1 MRQTGWI
8 FKHNLEM
15 LKKSKVRL
23 LLLVGLPIVSILI
36 YFFAYGSSLGSETI
50 KIGVANQD
58 KGSYTTA
65 LVKLLKAEKNISV
78 TEVSKAQGE
87 KELLGGQKNALIVME
102 KGANTSIQ
110 QEKPSH
116 FKVKALQSEDTA
128 KSLERILATQLE
140 RLVKI
145 ERISE
150 GKDFNKSFAAYE
162 AEQLTVKNVNLSNK
176 SEIDKSMSAQIIGF
190 FCMMLLYAAGSLGEL
205 LLKERE
211 EGTFYRLMSTPVS
224 SKQYIL
230 GTALFSLVTL
240 LAEIAICLL
249 AMRFVFQINPG
260 TSLVSLFAVLALFA
274 VFAISISLAF
284 SFIFKSR
291 RSLSAVQTTIF
302 TISTLLSGALIPI
315 QIMPNFMQRI
325 AEFMPQFWVMD
336 AVSKLQQE
344 AEFFG
349 LSLNVLVLLGYTLFF
364 LSLAAYRY
372 TRNSEIKA
380 FI

>member
-8 FKHNLEM
+8 FKHNLEI

-23 LLLVGLPIVSILI
+23 LLLVGLPIISILI

-58 KGSYTTA
+58 EGPYTTA

-128 KSLERILATQLE
+128 KSIERMLATQLE
-140 RLVKI
+140 KLVKI
-145 ERISE
+145 ERISD

-162 AEQLTVKNVNLSNK
+162 AEQLTVKNVNLSSK

-240 LAEIAICLL
+240 LAEILICLL
-249 AMRFVFQINPG
+249 AMRFVFQINSG

-284 SFIFKSR
+284 GFIFKSR

-344 AEFFG
+344 VEFFG
-349 LSLNVLVLLGYTLFF
+349 LSLNILVLLGYTLFF

-372 TRNSEIKA
+372 TRNSEIKS